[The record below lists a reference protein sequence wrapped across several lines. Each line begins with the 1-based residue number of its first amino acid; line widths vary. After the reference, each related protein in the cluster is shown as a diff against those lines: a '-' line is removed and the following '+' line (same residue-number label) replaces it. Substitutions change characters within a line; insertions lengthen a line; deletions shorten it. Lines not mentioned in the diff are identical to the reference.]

1 MHGYLK
7 ITSQELSAL
16 MGLPYLQQVTYLLG
30 IRPYMDATTSLVG
43 IKRTSVRS
51 FVALSNH
58 WHLFLKQFKSGDFQG
73 LYSIGGQSSY

>member
-7 ITSQELSAL
+7 TTSQELSAL

-43 IKRTSVRS
+43 IKRGISYQSLAET
-51 FVALSNH
+51 
-58 WHLFLKQFKSGDFQG
+58 
-73 LYSIGGQSSY
+73 LYVEPHQ